1 MFRKQVLLW
10 LRKKMKYY
18 DKLLEVFK
26 RLRDDKRNRY
36 NRVLPFGDYIVDRWE
51 KALYLGFG
59 EGSSIYD
66 SSLVFGDVK
75 VGKNTWIGPFTILD
89 GYGGLIIGDN
99 CSISAGVQIYSH
111 DSVRWATSGGGQ
123 GYDYEPT
130 TIEDNCYI
138 GPNTVIAKGLTIGV
152 GSIVG
157 ANSYVDKSWPQGSR
171 IAGNPAKSI
180 E

>member
-1 MFRKQVLLW
+1 MTIF
-10 LRKKMKYY
+10 
-18 DKLLEVFK
+18 DKLIK
-26 RLRDDKRNRY
+26 IYKHLRDSKKSQFNRI
-36 NRVLPFGDYIVDRWE
+36 LPFGDYFVDRWE
-51 KALYLGFG
+51 KASYLGFG

-66 SSLVFGDVK
+66 SVLVFGDVK

-89 GYGGLIIGDN
+89 GSGGLVIGDH

-111 DSVRWATSGGGQ
+111 DSIKWAVSGGDH
-123 GYDYEPT
+123 GYDYGVT
-130 TIEDNCYI
+130 RIEDNCYI
-138 GPNTVIAKGLTIGV
+138 GPNAIIVKGVAIGA

-157 ANSYVDKSWPQGSR
+157 ANSYVDKSWPQGSK